1 MTPNEQTIAT
11 CDTLLRGELA
21 AIETYSQAIHKFPED
36 ARMGCL
42 NSIRNKMEL
51 KENIDRELW
60 LLYCNTVKKQPTD
73 GNQDKAL
80 M

>member
-1 MTPNEQTIAT
+1 MNNIKDNEHKNNNGNRDIDDGNNKDKDNKDKFEI
-11 CDTLLRGELA
+11 DTKD
-21 AIETYSQAIHKFPED
+21 I
-36 ARMGCL
+36 

-73 GNQDKAL
+73 GNQDKVL